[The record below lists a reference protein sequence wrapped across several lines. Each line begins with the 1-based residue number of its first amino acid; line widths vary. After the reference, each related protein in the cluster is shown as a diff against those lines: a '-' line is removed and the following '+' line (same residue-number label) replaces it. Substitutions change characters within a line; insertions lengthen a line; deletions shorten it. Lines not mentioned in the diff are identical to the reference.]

1 MGTVPLS
8 ATFSHDAL
16 DRRLAKTLN
25 GATTTYLYDGADIV
39 TEAEATNASYL
50 SMLTIDEP
58 LVRQTPNGNEYFHTD
73 DLGSTVALSD
83 DSGSVTTRYT
93 YGPFG
98 STTVT
103 GTSTNPFQFTGR
115 ENDGTGLYYYRAR
128 YYSPSRSR
136 FLSEDPIGFDAG
148 DPNLY
153 AYVSNSPTNLVD
165 PSGEAGR
172 IPPFVKKCVVGLIK
186 AIAKIAGTDLAK
198 RKPDVDPDDLLD
210 AAKGCGGG
218 GSAGKNASN
227 ASRSGRGK
235 NKLDPDPA
243 AQGPHTTFRR
253 DPSTGQVNHYQ
264 TWTPS
269 DPRNPNPWTPGKR
282 FDRDGDPHFN
292 KVTGQDVPTPHINDP
307 SVPGKVRPALPG
319 EMPK

>member
-8 ATFSHDAL
+8 ATFSYDAL
-16 DRRLAKTLN
+16 DRRLAKTIN
-25 GATTTYLYDGADIV
+25 GAT
-39 TEAEATNASYL
+39 NSSYL
-50 SMLTIDEP
+50 STLTIDEP
-58 LVRQTPNGNEYFHTD
+58 LVRQTPSGNEFFHTD

-103 GTSTNPFQFTGR
+103 GSSTNPFQFTGR
-115 ENDGTGLYYYRAR
+115 ENDGTGLNYYRAR
-128 YYSPSRSR
+128 YYSPTRSW
-136 FLSEDPIGFDAG
+136 FLSEDPLGFDAG

-153 AYVSNSPTNLVD
+153 DYVSNSPTNLVD

-210 AAKGCGGG
+210 AAKGCVGAGNKSG
-218 GSAGKNASN
+218 NTGTSSATNRNNLNKSVGSQS
-227 ASRSGRGK
+227 
-235 NKLDPDPA
+235 
-243 AQGPHTTFRR
+243 
-253 DPSTGQVNHYQ
+253 
-264 TWTPS
+264 
-269 DPRNPNPWTPGKR
+269 
-282 FDRDGDPHFN
+282 
-292 KVTGQDVPTPHINDP
+292 
-307 SVPGKVRPALPG
+307 
-319 EMPK
+319 